1 MGEQVRRLRRFAPQ
15 IVTGQTT
22 CLEAVARHLREAGEV
37 LDVDL
42 VVSRGEVLPFHTR
55 ELLNTVFSGRVV
67 DYYNCEEIGNVAY
80 ECPVDASHMH
90 VNTDCCV
97 LEVVDAEGAAVPLGI
112 EGRAVVTNLFNHTMP
127 FIRYDLGDRVTM
139 VAPGGERCACGS
151 QRPKILTPS
160 GRVDDFFRF
169 SDGRRIAPRTA
180 EAYVVPPLFELMA
193 QYDPAV
199 VGSPTYR
206 IIQETEW
213 LVRVQVSER
222 LAFREE
228 FRGRV
233 ESGFRK
239 AGYDIRVVVEDDCSM
254 PAVAGKHRRMISKVE
269 LPGSTTHPRP
279 S

>member
-97 LEVVDAEGAAVPLGI
+97 LEIVDEEGEAVPLGI

-127 FIRYDLGDRVTM
+127 FIRYDLGDRATM
-139 VAPGGERCACGS
+139 VSSGGERCACGS
-151 QRPKILTPS
+151 RRPKILIPS
-160 GRVDDFFRF
+160 GRADDFFRF
-169 SDGRRIAPRTA
+169 SDGRQIAPRTA

-193 QYDPAV
+193 QHNPVV

-206 IIQETEW
+206 IIQEDEW
-213 LVRVQVSER
+213 LVRVQVSDR

-228 FRGRV
+228 LRGRV
-233 ESGFRK
+233 ESGFRN
-239 AGYDIRVVVEDDCSM
+239 AGYDIRVVVEDGCSM

-269 LPGSTTHPRP
+269 LPESTTRTRP